1 MSYPKIR
8 KANLNYYSSKG
19 KAIYRDFLTF
29 AKGKTL
35 SLCNALEFSR
45 WFSGKNGEII
55 VCEYGVGDGDSA
67 KVFLDHL
74 KKINSELYGRTK
86 YFLVDFS
93 SKMLN
98 DAKAKLRHHL
108 PRLQTVRMDVASEKP
123 TIQFHYCRMNE
134 LLSDLPAIFF
144 LKDKRG
150 VFRVSQIE
158 NGWKIHLE
166 SEVPNFVVQFLERIE
181 EGRVIPFNTA
191 AAYFL
196 GNLLELAKDKSVI
209 DIFDYGFYFAE
220 DIFLLDKSMWNSTIA
235 RRYSSQITVDV
246 NFPFLLSV
254 AASRGCMGQIER
266 QIEYAERIL
275 GKKLKIVQ
283 TDKYLDYRQTDDC
296 SISEDD
302 GFYHLRFEI

>member
-1 MSYPKIR
+1 MSYSKIR

-19 KAIYRDFLTF
+19 KVVYRDFLTF

-35 SLCNALEFSR
+35 SLCNAIEFSR
-45 WFSGKNGEII
+45 RFSGKNDEII
-55 VCEYGVGDGDSA
+55 VCEYGVGDGNSA

-86 YFLVDFS
+86 YFLLDFS
-93 SKMLN
+93 FKMLN

-108 PRLQTVRMDVASEKP
+108 PKIQTVRMDVISEKP

-150 VFRVSQIE
+150 VFQVSQIE

-166 SEVPNFVVQFLERIE
+166 RKVPNFVVQFLDRVE

-191 AAYFL
+191 AAYFV
-196 GNLLELAKDKSVI
+196 GNLLELAKEKSVI

-220 DIFLLDKSMWNSTIA
+220 DIFLLDKSVWNSTIA

-254 AASRGCMGQIER
+254 LASKGCIGQIER

-283 TDKYLDYRQTDDC
+283 TSNCLDYRPANNDE
-296 SISEDD
+296 ISEDD
-302 GFYHLRFEI
+302 GFYHLRVEF